1 MPWPHLLQRGSGVAA
16 LHGGSMQSGQTQ
28 HVTRAAGCQK
38 WNSVSGNRREKTLT
52 LDFLVPSCWTYS
64 NIMLSWCNKLLLLG
78 RNQIFG
84 AWAAETSAAAE
95 MAVISSFLF
104 SFLRGHDRFL
114 WHVLASEST
123 RQNNNFE
130 RKAHPQNS
138 KRKNSSEWPITL
150 PILFSGKNPWPW
162 IMKLFPE
169 NSSIADW
176 CRYAP
181 KDRESL
187 CALCSKPSQGQVLV
201 KLLFRCKLW

>member
-1 MPWPHLLQRGSGVAA
+1 MWQELRVARSETRFLGIGEKRHWHWIFLC
-16 LHGGSMQSGQTQ
+16 LHVGHT
-28 HVTRAAGCQK
+28 
-38 WNSVSGNRREKTLT
+38 
-52 LDFLVPSCWTYS
+52 
-64 NIMLSWCNKLLLLG
+64 
-78 RNQIFG
+78 
-84 AWAAETSAAAE
+84 
-95 MAVISSFLF
+95 VISCCPGATSCCFLEEIKSLGHEPQKPQPQLKWLWFPASFF
-104 SFLRGHDRFL
+104 FFLLGHDRFL

-162 IMKLFPE
+162 TMKLFPE

-201 KLLFRCKLW
+201 ELLFRCKLW